1 MSDKS
6 KKGKKVRSKDSSG
19 LDSRWVAKNLPYVF
33 FLILLAMVYIA
44 NAHYTQKKI
53 RKIDQLKSE
62 IKELNWSYMT
72 VKSEL
77 IYQGT
82 YTQLSDDVRLN
93 KLSNEGNFPQKL
105 DLPKSKSR

>member
-6 KKGKKVRSKDSSG
+6 KKGKKARSKDSSG